1 MSEIT
6 DIFVFGKLRKIGVKL
21 RRFVTAGI
29 FVQVGIQTA
38 IRVLKSV
45 FSCRF
50 RSALV
55 AVHTV
60 PNGIFIQTAV
70 LIEKSFFTVDGFF
83 QVTIFNA
90 NYGVEAESDNLQE
103 QNASVNAS
111 VKLNETQKAIL
122 QCMQDK
128 KNVTLKELV
137 VLLGKNESTI
147 ARNIKA
153 LKEKGLIERVG
164 SDKTGYWKVF

>member
-1 MSEIT
+1 M
-6 DIFVFGKLRKIGVKL
+6 
-21 RRFVTAGI
+21 
-29 FVQVGIQTA
+29 
-38 IRVLKSV
+38 
-45 FSCRF
+45 
-50 RSALV
+50 
-55 AVHTV
+55 
-60 PNGIFIQTAV
+60 